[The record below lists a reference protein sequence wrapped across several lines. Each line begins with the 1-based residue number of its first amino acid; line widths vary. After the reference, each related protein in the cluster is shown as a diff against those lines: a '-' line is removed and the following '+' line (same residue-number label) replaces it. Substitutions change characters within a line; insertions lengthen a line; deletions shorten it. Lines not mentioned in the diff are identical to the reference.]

1 MGLEDIYIWNGSG
14 WSAEVL
20 YSRAGVSTSILV
32 TVNQDFHLLLDCG
45 DGTLRDLLKRE
56 VNLKKVTAV
65 LISHGHFDH
74 IGGLHSVLGFMR
86 MIGRTS
92 NFTVVTPRSSLEDR
106 LIIEAFIKAYGATIP
121 FEIDRR
127 EVTGVDELTINRI
140 GIRPFPVIHH
150 GSTEADGITA
160 RLPSLGY
167 ELNYGNEKVV
177 YTGDCGLNSGLEE
190 QVNGADLA
198 IIEATL
204 DEPGGATEA
213 KVHLS
218 LNNAIR
224 LAETARAALI
234 VHRTEGKT
242 PVKLGF

>member
-1 MGLEDIYIWNGSG
+1 LEDTYIWNGNG

-20 YSRAGVSTSILV
+20 YSCAGVSTSILV
-32 TVNQDFHLLLDCG
+32 TIDEDVHLLLDCG
-45 DGTLRDLLKRE
+45 DGTLRDLLNRGI
-56 VNLKKVTAV
+56 NPKKITAV

-74 IGGLHSVLGFMR
+74 VGGLHSVLGFMR

-92 NFTVVTPRSSLEDR
+92 IFTVVTPINSLEDKF
-106 LIIEAFIKAYGATIP
+106 IIEAFVKAYGGTIP
-121 FEIDRR
+121 FEIDGR
-127 EVTGVDELTINRI
+127 EVTGVDELTINAIRV
-140 GIRPFPVIHH
+140 RPFTVIHH

-167 ELNYGNEKVV
+167 ELKYGDETIV

-190 QVNGADLA
+190 QVNGANLA

-204 DEPGGATEA
+204 DEPGGVTEA

-218 LNNAIR
+218 LENAIR

-234 VHRTEGKT
+234 VHRTKGKT
-242 PVKLGF
+242 PIKLGF

>member
-1 MGLEDIYIWNGSG
+1 LEDTYIWNGTG
-14 WSAEVL
+14 WSVEVL

-56 VNLKKVTAV
+56 VDLKKVTTA

-74 IGGLHSVLGFMR
+74 VGGLHSVLGFMR

-92 NFTVVTPRSSLEDR
+92 DFMIVTPKNSLEDG
-106 LIIEAFIKAYGATIP
+106 LIIEAFTKAYGDTIP
-121 FEIDRR
+121 FRINRR
-127 EVTGVDELTINRI
+127 EVTGVDELNINGIR
-140 GIRPFPVIHH
+140 IRPFAVTHH
-150 GSTEADGITA
+150 GSTEANGITA
-160 RLPSLGY
+160 RLPSLGCK
-167 ELNYGNEKVV
+167 LNYADETVV
-177 YTGDCGLNSGLEE
+177 YTGDCGLNSRLDE
-190 QVNGADLA
+190 QVSGADLA

-218 LNNAIR
+218 LENAIR
-224 LAETARAALI
+224 LAETARAAFI
-234 VHRTEGKT
+234 VHRTKGKN
-242 PVKLGF
+242 PIKLGF